1 MGVIVMMKLRIF
13 YLLFL
18 LATDSYSDRNLL
30 TCDICLDVVTDIDN
44 FITSDTTEQQI
55 VEYVEEICTTLG
67 ALLPPDLHLDIFCIN
82 LVEEQLL
89 ESLRDWWKTT
99 S

>member
-1 MGVIVMMKLRIF
+1 MMKLRIF

-18 LATDSYSDRNLL
+18 LATASYSDRNLL

-55 VEYVEEICTTLG
+55 VEYVEEVMLG
-67 ALLPPDLHLDIFCIN
+67 H
-82 LVEEQLL
+82 
-89 ESLRDWWKTT
+89 
-99 S
+99 